1 MPCVVD
7 AVRKVTGKEPFK
19 GINPDECVA
28 IGAAIQGGVLGG
40 EVKDV
45 LLLDV
50 TPLSLGIET
59 MGGVF
64 TKLIDRNT
72 TIPTKKSQIFSTA
85 ADNQPSVDI
94 HVLQGERPM
103 AADNKTLARFEL
115 SGIAPAP
122 RGIPQIEVTFDIDAN
137 GIVHVYAKDKGTGKE
152 QSVTITASSN
162 LSEEDIQRAIDEAEK
177 FAAEDNK
184 RKEVVDTKNNLDT
197 LVFQIEKVLS
207 ESGEKVAAEDKTKL
221 EAAVAK
227 AKEVLKTDDIDA
239 IKKESE
245 ELQKLSSEVFTKLYQ
260 QTAGANP
267 GNNGNNGNA
276 GGDNVVDAEEV

>member
-1 MPCVVD
+1 M
-7 AVRKVTGKEPFK
+7 
-19 GINPDECVA
+19 
-28 IGAAIQGGVLGG
+28 
-40 EVKDV
+40 
-45 LLLDV
+45 
-50 TPLSLGIET
+50 
-59 MGGVF
+59 
-64 TKLIDRNT
+64 
-72 TIPTKKSQIFSTA
+72 
-85 ADNQPSVDI
+85 
-94 HVLQGERPM
+94 
-103 AADNKTLARFEL
+103 
-115 SGIAPAP
+115 
-122 RGIPQIEVTFDIDAN
+122 
-137 GIVHVYAKDKGTGKE
+137 
-152 QSVTITASSN
+152 
-162 LSEEDIQRAIDEAEK
+162 
-177 FAAEDNK
+177 
-184 RKEVVDTKNNLDT
+184 DTKNNLDT